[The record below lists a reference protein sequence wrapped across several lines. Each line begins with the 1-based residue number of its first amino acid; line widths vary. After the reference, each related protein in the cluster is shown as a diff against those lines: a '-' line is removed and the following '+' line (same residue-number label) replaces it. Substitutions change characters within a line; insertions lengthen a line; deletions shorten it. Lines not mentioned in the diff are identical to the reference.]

1 MKKRLHGILF
11 VCVGL
16 ILNIPSS
23 ILNSAHAQ
31 VVPDSYRKQKQ
42 VEMLQFADSIHD
54 EFVRYLEH
62 LWTEYQLFE
71 GELFPLDNKP
81 VTQPHIDTS
90 YLIEDTLKTDRLMQY
105 EEIGTAQETED
116 AVIAQPAAIGS
127 TQMRDYSVEF
137 YGRRLS
143 VAFPARVAGI
153 VLSGISERQV
163 AHYWKRLLESHVDR
177 CVASLDRQRRDL
189 YLNDWGFF
197 DLIRHFSATVY
208 PGRANEQAVL
218 SVFLLDALHY
228 DARVGRMGDRLV
240 MLINT
245 GSLLYETNYV
255 EIDGAR
261 YYVFGDMQRTGRLY
275 TYERQMSR
283 ADRPIDMHLF
293 HSPRLGGAL
302 SANAFSSSLAGH
314 TVAVRVNQPLM
325 DFYANYPPTELSIY
339 ATAALEEAFAASI
352 ERELRLLVKGKSVS
366 DALNTLLLFMQQGFK
381 YQTDTKQF
389 GHEKNFFCEENF
401 YYPANDCEDRA
412 ILFAR
417 IVRLLFGYDA
427 ALMEYDDH
435 VAAAVCVPDG
445 KEGGFYFDIHGK
457 RYTVCDP
464 TCIGAAVGDLSSKYR
479 NKKAN
484 VIELKGEN

>member
-1 MKKRLHGILF
+1 MKRRLHYII
-11 VCVGL
+11 VCAVL
-16 ILNIPSS
+16 ILALQFPT
-23 ILNSAHAQ
+23 LNTTKAQ

-42 VEMLQFADSIHD
+42 VEMLQFTDSIHD

-90 YLIEDTLKTDRLMQY
+90 YRNEDTLKTDRLMQY
-105 EEIGTAQETED
+105 EEIGTMQEVEEP
-116 AVIAQPAAIGS
+116 VIAHPSAIGN
-127 TQMRDYSVEF
+127 TQMRDYSIPF

-143 VAFPARVAGI
+143 VAFPAKVAGI
-153 VLSGISERQV
+153 TLSGIGERQV

-189 YLNDWGFF
+189 FLNDWGFF

-208 PGRANEQAVL
+208 PNRANEQAVL

-228 DARVGRMGDRLV
+228 DARVGRLDDCLV

-261 YYVFGDMQRTGRLY
+261 YYVFGDMQRKGRLY
-275 TYERQMSR
+275 TYDRQMSR
-283 ADRPIDMHLF
+283 ADRQIDMHLS

-302 SANAFSSSLAGH
+302 SAKSFSSSLAGH
-314 TVAVRVNQPLM
+314 TIAVRVNQPLM

-352 ERELRLLVKGKSVS
+352 EREFRPLVKGKKAS
-366 DALNTLLLFMQQGFK
+366 DALNTLLLFMQQAFK

-389 GHEKNFFCEENF
+389 GREKNFFCEENF

-417 IVRLLFGYDA
+417 IVQVLFGYDA
-427 ALMEYDDH
+427 ALLEYDDH
-435 VAAAVCVPDG
+435 VAAAVHVPDG
-445 KEGGFYFDIHGK
+445 KVGGYYFDIHGK

-464 TCIGAAVGDLSSKYR
+464 TCIGAVVGDLSQKYR

-484 VIELKGEN
+484 VIELKSEN

>member
-1 MKKRLHGILF
+1 MSRSRRYIVAFAILVLGIQS
-11 VCVGL
+11 GR
-16 ILNIPSS
+16 
-23 ILNSAHAQ
+23 AQ

-42 VEMLQFADSIHD
+42 VEMLQFTDSIHD

-90 YLIEDTLKTDRLMQY
+90 YRNEDTLKTDRLMQY
-105 EEIGTAQETED
+105 EEMGTIQEVEEP
-116 AVIAQPAAIGS
+116 VIAHPAAIGN
-127 TQMRDYSVEF
+127 TQMRDYSVPF
-137 YGRRLS
+137 YGRRLNL
-143 VAFPARVAGI
+143 AFPAKVEGI
-153 VLSGISERQV
+153 TLSGIGERRV
-163 AHYWKRLLESHVDR
+163 AHYWKRLLESHVDQ
-177 CVASLDRQRRDL
+177 CVASLGRQRRDL

-208 PGRANEQAVL
+208 PNRANEQAVL
-218 SVFLLDALHY
+218 SVFLLNALHY
-228 DARVGRMGDRLV
+228 DARVGRMGDCLV

-255 EIDGAR
+255 KIDGAR
-261 YYVFGDMQRTGRLY
+261 YYVFGDMQRKGRLY
-275 TYERQMSR
+275 TYDHQMSR
-283 ADRPIDMHLF
+283 ADRPIDMHLL

-302 SANAFSSSLAGH
+302 AAKSFNGSIAGQ
-314 TVAVRVNQPLM
+314 TIAVRVNQPLM

-339 ATAALEEAFAASI
+339 ATAAMEEAFAASI
-352 ERELRLLVKGKSVS
+352 ERELRPLMKGKKAS

-435 VAAAVCVPDG
+435 VAAAVHVPDG
-445 KEGGFYFDIHGK
+445 KVGGYYFDIHGK

-464 TCIGAAVGDLSSKYR
+464 TCIGAVVGDLSQKYWNR
-479 NKKAN
+479 KAN